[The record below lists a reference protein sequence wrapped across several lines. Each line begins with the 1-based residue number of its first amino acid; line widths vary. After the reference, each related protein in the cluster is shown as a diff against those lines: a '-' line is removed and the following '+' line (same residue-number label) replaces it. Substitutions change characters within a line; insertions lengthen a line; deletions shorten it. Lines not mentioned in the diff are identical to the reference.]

1 MARSPNDLPRN
12 LPDKMMRD
20 ALLQP
25 DNLRALV
32 REVAPDIADHLDY
45 SRVEVV
51 GKPYFL
57 DDWRSRER
65 DVLVRLP
72 YLDAA
77 GQREVLVCI
86 LVEHQSDTDQAMPLR
101 MLVYA
106 VFFWEQEWKR
116 WEEGH
121 GRGAP
126 LRLTPILPIVLHTGQ
141 EPWDTSRSLA
151 DLFDVP
157 QELQAWLPRW
167 AMPLW
172 DLPEHPAEQ
181 LLKSDDPFWQV
192 LAVARAGQAPT
203 EEFLATLRQ
212 ALAHLEPL
220 GTQARVRWDQLL
232 RMVLHW
238 SFYRRPHEEYDRVKE
253 ATLDSHSNVDLKREV
268 EAMSKLA
275 GKTWEEE
282 LKERFLR
289 EGETRGETRALR
301 ATLQTQL
308 QQRFGALPEEWLQRI
323 AAADIERLNSA
334 LIVVLTVRS
343 LEELAL

>member
-1 MARSPNDLPRN
+1 
-12 LPDKMMRD
+12 
-20 ALLQP
+20 
-25 DNLRALV
+25 
-32 REVAPDIADHLDY
+32 EVAPDIADHLDY

-77 GQREVLVCI
+77 GQREILVCI

-106 VFFWEQEWKR
+106 VFFWEQEWKH
-116 WEEGH
+116 WEGGH
-121 GRGAP
+121 QRGDP
-126 LRLTPILPIVLHTGQ
+126 LRLTPILPIVLHTGP
-141 EPWDTSRSLA
+141 EPWDTSRALA

-157 QELQAWLPRW
+157 QELKAWLPSW

-172 DLPEHPAEQ
+172 DLPEHPAEE
-181 LLKSDDPFWQV
+181 LLRSADPFWQM
-192 LAVARAGQAPT
+192 LAVARAEQAPT

-238 SFYRRPHEEYDRVKE
+238 AVFRRPHEEHDRVNQ
-253 ATLDSHSNVDLKREV
+253 AALDSHSNVDLRREV
-268 EAMSKLA
+268 ETMSKLA
-275 GKTWEEE
+275 EKTWEEE
-282 LKERFLR
+282 LKERFL
-289 EGETRGETRALR
+289 
-301 ATLQTQL
+301 
-308 QQRFGALPEEWLQRI
+308 
-323 AAADIERLNSA
+323 
-334 LIVVLTVRS
+334 
-343 LEELAL
+343 

>member
-45 SRVEVV
+45 SRLQVV

-77 GQREVLVCI
+77 GQREILVCI

-106 VFFWEQEWKR
+106 VFFWEQEWKT
-116 WEEGH
+116 WEDGH
-121 GRGAP
+121 RRGVP

-172 DLPEHPAEQ
+172 DLPEHPTEQ
-181 LLKSDDPFWQV
+181 LLKSDDAFWQV
-192 LAVARAGQAPT
+192 LAVARAGEAPT
-203 EEFLATLRQ
+203 DEFLATLRQ

-232 RMVLHW
+232 RMVSVHA
-238 SFYRRPHEEYDRVKE
+238 ETDRII
-253 ATLDSHSNVDLKREV
+253 L
-268 EAMSKLA
+268 
-275 GKTWEEE
+275 
-282 LKERFLR
+282 
-289 EGETRGETRALR
+289 
-301 ATLQTQL
+301 
-308 QQRFGALPEEWLQRI
+308 
-323 AAADIERLNSA
+323 
-334 LIVVLTVRS
+334 
-343 LEELAL
+343 